1 VGEASEIRQ
10 MRDIGKRW
18 EDMASL
24 WYARGQAHAKSKE
37 DGVKTINIKERKL
50 GEAHHYAN
58 LCVNMGAC
66 RPYVALYSPLLLR

>member
-1 VGEASEIRQ
+1 
-10 MRDIGKRW
+10 MRRVKR
-18 EDMASL
+18 
-24 WYARGQAHAKSKE
+24 